1 MSEHSSE
8 ASDRSLSSLGFEERR
23 RGWGFED
30 EDALLG
36 PDEEQQEPLGIAARG
51 LLWLGLADVSE
62 KEDSES
68 VEEEEEIE
76 EQEDTKMSSSK
87 MTSHT
92 EDCLGG
98 EVPLGTARTINEAV
112 ASFCGLPKKERM
124 KLNPQTCSS

>member
-8 ASDRSLSSLGFEERR
+8 VSDRSLSSLGFEEQR

-30 EDALLG
+30 KETLLG
-36 PDEEQQEPLGIAARG
+36 HDEEQQEPLGIAARG

-68 VEEEEEIE
+68 IEEE
-76 EQEDTKMSSSK
+76 EDTKMSSSK
-87 MTSHT
+87 MTSHM

-98 EVPLGTARTINEAV
+98 EVARAGV
-112 ASFCGLPKKERM
+112 AKAMVKSL
-124 KLNPQTCSS
+124 

>member
-68 VEEEEEIE
+68 SKEE
-76 EQEDTKMSSSK
+76 EDTKMSSSK

-112 ASFCGLPKKERM
+112 ASFCGLPKKDRVNLRAPDL
-124 KLNPQTCSS
+124 LNRRN